1 MPAPEGNLHGR
12 TALGRRLEDLL
23 LARPIGIE
31 IDPAPVTRP
40 VRPSFFGRFTR
51 QTPETASFG
60 GDDIDIA
67 IALDERRERDGFSI
81 GRPPWGVQESGL
93 QGSQLDRVC
102 PVRATQPEFELT

>member
-1 MPAPEGNLHGR
+1 MPAPDGNLYGR
-12 TALGRRLEDLL
+12 TALGGRLEDLL
-23 LARPIGIE
+23 VARPIGIE

-40 VRPSFFGRFTR
+40 DWSSFLRRLTR
-51 QTPETASFG
+51 QTPEAVSFD